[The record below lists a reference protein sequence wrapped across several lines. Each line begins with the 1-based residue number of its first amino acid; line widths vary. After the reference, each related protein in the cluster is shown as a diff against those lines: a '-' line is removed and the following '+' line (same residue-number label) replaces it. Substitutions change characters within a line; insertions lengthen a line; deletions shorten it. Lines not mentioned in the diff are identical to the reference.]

1 MNKIQFST
9 TKYDLVSP
17 INRSSSDF
25 QATIVKGDH
34 TIDSIVNEAV
44 ASDVIKVYED
54 DVVVATYD
62 GYTTFKA
69 ASTYVIDDEQVVSV
83 EMLCTDMQTQINNMN
98 SDITDIHQTQE
109 TQAQVIGNLSSSI
122 DDLGI
127 SQSVQDLAIEDLGE
141 TVSELVEE

>member
-17 INRSSSDF
+17 INRSASDL
-25 QATIVKGDH
+25 QATIVKGNY
-34 TIDSIVNEAV
+34 TIDSIVNEA
-44 ASDVIKVYED
+44 SNSNIIKVYED
-54 DVVVATYD
+54 NVVIATYE

-83 EMLCTDMQTQINNMN
+83 EMLCSDMQTQINNMN

-109 TQAQVIGNLSSSI
+109 TQAQVIGDISSSI
-122 DDLGI
+122 DDLGV
-127 SQSVQDLAIEDLGE
+127 SQTVQDLAIEDLGE
-141 TVSELVEE
+141 IVSELVEE